1 MNILRTS
8 FICMIACIA
17 TAGISDVNAAS
28 VAKMSL
34 EKFVDVASPYWHV
47 DVTCSDRSDLRAMH
61 RPIENEAWCAA
72 DAKELC
78 DNNKYTLSTKLCDDS
93 LANNT
98 VLASN
103 AGKTQAA
110 IKPDLDSDSIVK
122 ISDSP
127 LSKTANKPN
136 VSVAKK
142 VTREDLLNEQVQI
155 EEQRILIGQKKL
167 ELRRQELALQKRQL
181 NNS

>member
-1 MNILRTS
+1 MNTLRIS
-8 FICMIACIA
+8 IVSIVACIA
-17 TAGISDVNAAS
+17 SVGISNVNAAS

-34 EKFVDVASPYWHV
+34 EKFVDVASPYWQV
-47 DVTCSDRSDLRAMH
+47 DVTCSDGGDLRAMH
-61 RPIENEAWCAA
+61 RPIESEAWCAA

-93 LANNT
+93 LADNT

-103 AGKTQAA
+103 TGKTQAA
-110 IKPDLDSDSIVK
+110 TKSNLGSESTVATPDSSLG
-122 ISDSP
+122 
-127 LSKTANKPN
+127 KTANKPN
-136 VSVAKK
+136 VSAAKK
-142 VTREDLLNEQVQI
+142 TTREALLSEQVQI

-181 NNS
+181 NN